1 MKIYI
6 LEGHWGL
13 DMSEVIGVYSSREKA
28 AAARDFG
35 KIGFRYDCFC
45 ILEAELDKPFAEC
58 DGEADWD

>member
-28 AAARDFG
+28 NEV
-35 KIGFRYDCFC
+35 IGLIAPRGIYEELC
-45 ILEAELDKPFAEC
+45 ILEADIDKPLFGARW
-58 DGEADWD
+58 GG